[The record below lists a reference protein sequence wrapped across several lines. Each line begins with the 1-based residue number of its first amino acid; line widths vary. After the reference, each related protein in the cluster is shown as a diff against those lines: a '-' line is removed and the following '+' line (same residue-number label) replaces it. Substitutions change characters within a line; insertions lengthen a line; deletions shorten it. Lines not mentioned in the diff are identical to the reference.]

1 MINETIVVCVNTVT
15 VLYLSYTI
23 ADDENEIQIY
33 STSALGV
40 TVVFSQRRMKTE
52 QRIIPRSFSDLDGE
66 FIVSFFGLLS
76 LPQSC

>member
-1 MINETIVVCVNTVT
+1 MKRLYIVCVNTVT

-52 QRIIPRSFSDLDGE
+52 QRIIPLPFSDLDGE
-66 FIVSFFGLLS
+66 FIVSFLS